1 MNGTKAFPHLHD
13 HAREALQLG
22 KQERIRKAHALP
34 WINYPAAETLHLD
47 LEHLLTLPASHR
59 PPCRALLA
67 APNNGKTRLLR
78 RFAKKHAP
86 PEEPSMDDEP
96 LEVPVVMIEA
106 LDGPHE
112 RQFFNQVIDAFGV
125 PFRPDDNIHR
135 LRYKAERLLTY
146 FKTRVLLIDEF
157 HVIASGTPAAQR
169 NLLNILKN
177 LSSRRRMSIVVSG
190 VQEATAA
197 LAMDTQF
204 SSRFRPVHLPLWGGS
219 AWRRLA
225 HSIEGHLPFPEP
237 SHLAE
242 PRFAERLLF
251 EAESTIGGL
260 IDLLADMTHWAIM
273 HDEPKLTI
281 ETIQRCGWIRPSE
294 RVRAAS
300 AAFF

>member
-1 MNGTKAFPHLHD
+1 MNGTEGLTHLHT
-13 HAREALQLG
+13 HAREALALS
-22 KQERIRKAHALP
+22 KQERVQRAHELP
-34 WINYPAAETLHLD
+34 WINYPAAEKLHLD
-47 LEHLLTLPASHR
+47 LETLVTLPSSHR

-86 PEEPSMDDEP
+86 AEDPSIDEGP
-96 LEVPVVMIEA
+96 LEVPVIMIEA

-157 HVIASGTPAAQR
+157 HVIASGTPAMQR

-197 LAMDTQF
+197 LAIDTQF
-204 SSRFRPVHLPLWGGS
+204 SSRFRTVHLPLWEGS

-225 HSIEGHLPFPEP
+225 HSLEGHLPFPEP
-237 SHLAE
+237 SHLGEA
-242 PRFAERLLF
+242 RFAERLLF
-251 EAESTIGGL
+251 EAESTIG
-260 IDLLADMTHWAIM
+260 
-273 HDEPKLTI
+273 
-281 ETIQRCGWIRPSE
+281 
-294 RVRAAS
+294 
-300 AAFF
+300 